1 MKIQYQKDLQAID
14 RLIPQVEEATASATR
29 NLQEVSQQIDTLE
42 ALTRQQEEWNKSI
55 LPAAAKFI
63 HKLQKVQ
70 DTFSRPGKGKATGQ
84 MEVCHTQSGK
94 GQECLEVAETVEESE
109 DGEGEVFFEAMEDV
123 E

>member
-29 NLQEVSQQIDTLE
+29 NLKEVSQQIDTLE
-42 ALTRQQEEWNKSI
+42 ALTRQQEEWNKNI

-84 MEVCHTQSGK
+84 MEASHAQK
-94 GQECLEVAETVEESE
+94 GEEEECLEALETAEESE
-109 DGEGEVFFEAMEDV
+109 DGGGEVFFEAMEDV